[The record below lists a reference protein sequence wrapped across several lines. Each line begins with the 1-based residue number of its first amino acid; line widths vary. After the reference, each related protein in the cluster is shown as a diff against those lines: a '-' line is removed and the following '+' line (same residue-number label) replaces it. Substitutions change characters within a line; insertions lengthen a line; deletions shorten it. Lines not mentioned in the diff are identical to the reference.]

1 MAQTVPTTRETLIEY
16 AFRRLGSPVIEI
28 NVDYGQAEERL
39 DDALQYF
46 SERHFYGVERCIFAY
61 QMKQEDI
68 DNQYIPTQQIPLA
81 MGYTGASSP
90 TGKDILTITRVY
102 KFGALAN
109 QDMFDIRYQL
119 ALTDYFGVN
128 RGLGYNS
135 SMGLAQFSSTM
146 RYINLVEQF
155 FNPEH
160 IIHFSK
166 VTDRL
171 VMDAKLSDELT
182 AGQFIVI
189 EAFAT
194 LDPSDFPKIFNDRY
208 LKEYTTALLKR
219 QWGQNLS
226 KFDGIQL
233 PGGVTLRGGQM
244 YQEALA
250 EIAALEQRMQA
261 EYELPVNFI
270 TG

>member
-1 MAQTVPTTRETLIEY
+1 MAAPNSRETLIEY
-16 AFRRLGSPVIEI
+16 SLRRLGSPVIEI
-28 NVDYGQAEERL
+28 NVDYAQAEERL

-46 SERHFYGVERCIFAY
+46 AERHFDGVERCIFAY
-61 QMKQEDI
+61 KVTQADI
-68 DNQYIPTQQIPLA
+68 DNEYVPTNDIGLA
-81 MGYTGASSP
+81 MGFTGASSP
-90 TGKDILTITRVY
+90 TGKDILTITRVF

-109 QDMFDIRYQL
+109 QNMFDIRYQL

-135 SMGLAQFSSTM
+135 SMGLAQFASTM
-146 RYINLVEQF
+146 SYINLVEEF

-160 IIHFSK
+160 IIHFNR

-171 VMDAKLSDELT
+171 IMDAKLSSELT

-189 EAFAT
+189 EAFAS
-194 LDPSDFPKIFNDRY
+194 LDPANYPKIFDDRY
-208 LKEYTTALLKR
+208 LKEYVTASIKK
-219 QWGQNLS
+219 QWGANLS
-226 KFDGIQL
+226 KFDGIQMV
-233 PGGVTLRGGQM
+233 GGVVLRGGQI

>member
-1 MAQTVPTTRETLIEY
+1 MTTRPNSRETLIDY
-16 AFRRLGSPVIEI
+16 AFRRLGSPVIDI
-28 NVDYGQAEERL
+28 NVDYAQAEERL
-39 DDALQYF
+39 DDALDYF
-46 SERHFYGVERCIFAY
+46 AERHFDGVERCIFAY
-61 QMKQEDI
+61 QMQEDDI
-68 DNQYIPTQQIPLA
+68 KNQYIDTRNIGLA
-81 MGYTGASSP
+81 MGYTGSNSP
-90 TGKDILTITRVY
+90 NGSDILTISRVY
-102 KFGALAN
+102 KFGTLAN
-109 QDMFDIRYQL
+109 QNMFDIRYQL

-135 SMGLAQFSSTM
+135 SLGLAGFDSTM

-171 VMDAKLSDELT
+171 IMDTKLASEVT
-182 AGQFIVI
+182 AGQWVVI

-208 LKEYTTALLKR
+208 LKEYVTSLIKK
-219 QWGQNLS
+219 QWGSNLS
-226 KFDGIQL
+226 KFDGVQL
-233 PGGVTLRGGQM
+233 PGGVTLRGGQL

-250 EIAALEQRMQA
+250 EVAQLEQKMQS
-261 EYELPVNFI
+261 EYELPINFI

>member
-1 MAQTVPTTRETLIEY
+1 MKPNSRETLIDY
-16 AFRRLGSPVIEI
+16 AYRRLGSPVIEI
-28 NVDYGQAEERL
+28 NVDYAQAEERL
-39 DDALQYF
+39 DDTLQYF
-46 SERHFYGVERCIFAY
+46 SERHFDGVERCIFSY
-61 QMKQEDI
+61 KVTDEDI
-68 DNQYIPTQQIPLA
+68 NNQYIDTKNIGLA
-81 MGYTGASSP
+81 MGFTGSNSP
-90 TGKDILTITRVY
+90 SGKDMLAITRVY

-135 SMGLAQFSSTM
+135 SMGLAQFDSTM

-166 VTDRL
+166 VTDKL
-171 VMDAKLSDELT
+171 IMDAKLATELT
-182 AGQFIVI
+182 VGHFIVI

-194 LDPSDFPKIFNDRY
+194 LDPSDFPKIFDDRY
-208 LKEYTTALLKR
+208 LKEYVTAAIKR
-219 QWGQNLS
+219 QWGSNLS
-226 KFDGIQL
+226 KFDGVQM
-233 PGGVTLRGGQM
+233 PGGVLLRGGQL

-250 EIAALEQRMQA
+250 EIAALEQRMQS